1 MFKKLKIWQQLA
13 IFAFIF
19 TLPMAFLLGKS
30 IVDAQTLLNEE
41 KMGEQGLEI
50 IRLIIPVQK
59 LTAEHRG
66 TTALLIN
73 GDASVVGALQA
84 NEGKLASAW
93 KELVDAAVKY
103 DQTLGSAE
111 SAQALSS
118 DWSRLKAGYGS
129 LSGPDSFARHTDI
142 IAGLSEYFKFVA
154 ENSALAISHDVDVRF
169 LTTINATNLPI
180 IVENMGKLRGGFSG
194 QLARYVERGDTDLN
208 TLSQAVGL
216 GNAVMQRLKDIEHN
230 VGLVAER
237 YAELPPLL
245 EKSLI
250 ASRGLVTKARE
261 LTAAIDRNE
270 TIPQASGKQF
280 FTDATAALAH
290 SFELW
295 DSSVNALAKAI
306 EADISEAT
314 LARNFA
320 IILSIAILLAL
331 LACGYFIVRSITGS
345 LGGEPGELEAIAKNI
360 AAGSLEQD
368 LEERAGV
375 YGQLRL
381 MRDQLKEQ
389 MERDRKQL
397 IVTSRLK
404 QAVDTTS
411 TAIMVADES
420 FCIVYMNPAVRK
432 VLKNA
437 ESEIKKRLP
446 QFDADKLDGQCIDF
460 FHQNPSHQR
469 NLLAGL
475 RHPHEAKL
483 QLGDAHF
490 DLTAGTI
497 RGENDAV
504 IGFVVEWRDVT
515 NQVVTE
521 REVQHIVE
529 SARRGDLKVQVA
541 MKGKSGFFQSLA
553 QGLNELVEVMSSVLE
568 DISSVMGSL
577 SEGDLQG
584 RMRDDYE
591 GQYASLSEAVNSSM
605 VRLDNIISQL
615 NQSSE
620 SVRASN
626 QEISTGNNQLSERT
640 EKQSSSL
647 EETASSIEELS
658 SNVRNTADNARQADQ
673 LANFA
678 RSAAAKGG
686 EVTQRTVS
694 SMGEIN
700 EASRKI
706 AEIIGVIDDIAFQT
720 NLLALNASVEA
731 ARAGDQG
738 RGFAVVAT
746 EVRNLAQRSATSARE
761 IKDLI
766 EDSVKKVQ
774 TGSHLVDESG
784 KNLDEIILHVKKVS
798 DLISDIASATEE
810 QSSGIEQVNR
820 AVMELDEITQQNAAL
835 AEETASSAESSLE
848 SVQQMV
854 QLMSFFKVQ
863 GAGTSVSAQSTKPK
877 STKKSAQQ
885 VKPVAKTAA
894 RPQADKTQTD
904 EDWEVF

>member
-1 MFKKLKIWQQLA
+1 
-13 IFAFIF
+13 
-19 TLPMAFLLGKS
+19 
-30 IVDAQTLLNEE
+30 
-41 KMGEQGLEI
+41 
-50 IRLIIPVQK
+50 
-59 LTAEHRG
+59 
-66 TTALLIN
+66 
-73 GDASVVGALQA
+73 
-84 NEGKLASAW
+84 
-93 KELVDAAVKY
+93 
-103 DQTLGSAE
+103 
-111 SAQALSS
+111 
-118 DWSRLKAGYGS
+118 
-129 LSGPDSFARHTDI
+129 
-142 IAGLSEYFKFVA
+142 
-154 ENSALAISHDVDVRF
+154 
-169 LTTINATNLPI
+169 
-180 IVENMGKLRGGFSG
+180 MGKLRGGFSG
-194 QLARYVERGDTDLN
+194 QLARYAERGDTDLN

-216 GNAVMQRLKDIEHN
+216 GNAVMQRLTDIEHN

-245 EKSLI
+245 EKSLV

-320 IILSIAILLAL
+320 IILSIVILLAL
-331 LACGYFIVRSITGS
+331 LVCGYFIVRSITGS

-529 SARRGDLKVQVA
+529 SARKGDLKVQVA

-553 QGLNELVEVMSSVLE
+553 QGLNELIEVMSSVLE

-863 GAGTSVSAQSTKPK
+863 GAGSSVSAQSTKPK
-877 STKKSAQQ
+877 SIKKSAQQ